1 MISNKEVLLS
11 EELQRITLSITVET
25 TMGKKMQEGDQVS
38 EELVKAYVICIEKLP
53 MECFLSYVKLGK
65 WYAQFSK
72 TAKEYVYRFI
82 EELLYQKLSQ
92 TVSRKSCTYTME
104 CSENSETNVEDS
116 FGGNAFNERAPNIF
130 VDQAINLYREGK
142 MSHHS
147 LIGESNTIVSAAFET
162 SANGL
167 LSSLLMLAIH
177 PVVQERLYDEIHLP
191 YLDMV
196 VNETLRLL
204 PPIPIIGRQVVKNTT
219 LSNGLVLPRGLEI
232 LISIFDLH
240 RRTDIWGANA
250 HEFNPDNFLPG
261 NLEEKHTHAYIPF
274 SKGIRNCIGWKY
286 ALMAI
291 KILLAG
297 LVRNF
302 SFSTSVKLEDLK
314 FTNSLSLKYTNEP
327 AFTIK
332 HRLK

>member
-1 MISNKEVLLS
+1 MFVNI
-11 EELQRITLSITVET
+11 LQ
-25 TMGKKMQEGDQVS
+25 
-38 EELVKAYVICIEKLP
+38 
-53 MECFLSYVKLGK
+53 
-65 WYAQFSK
+65 
-72 TAKEYVYRFI
+72 
-82 EELLYQKLSQ
+82 
-92 TVSRKSCTYTME
+92 
-104 CSENSETNVEDS
+104 
-116 FGGNAFNERAPNIF
+116 
-130 VDQAINLYREGK
+130 
-142 MSHHS
+142 
-147 LIGESNTIVSAAFET
+147 AFET

-177 PVVQERLYDEIHLP
+177 PVVQERLYDEIVSVFPEKTFFMDYEHMQHLP

-274 SKGIRNCIGWKY
+274 SKGIRNCIGKKYICLIFLIFRISIWFVFYSAGWKY